1 MKTSLKPNLER
12 TDLLFASRVHHQKRT
27 ARRTSVLS
35 PILKHLNKGTLAFA
49 MLVGLVILSSPLL
62 RFNLFL
68 RKART
73 PKQESQ
79 LLSRRQRLRLLSTT
93 SVSIQT
99 QWRYQSAEQ
108 WPGLTTT
115 TSHRLCPALAINSKS
130 RLYWRLVRA
139 FPIPSPQGESTLTSI
154 LSTPGWQGKS
164 LSS

>member
-99 QWRYQSAEQ
+99 Q
-108 WPGLTTT
+108 
-115 TSHRLCPALAINSKS
+115 
-130 RLYWRLVRA
+130 
-139 FPIPSPQGESTLTSI
+139 
-154 LSTPGWQGKS
+154 
-164 LSS
+164 